1 MTVFSVLVPYRPDGG
16 HRDLSWAWIERRWHA
31 AFNPSECEL
40 LIGGDDGGESPAQF
54 NHPLAIN
61 RLAAQAA
68 GDVFIIA
75 DADTAF
81 DPWWIRQAVFQVREG
96 APWVLPVEYRKLTE
110 EATAYA
116 ITLNPVARLDRLDT
130 EWIGNCEAM
139 SGQVVVPR
147 TGFDRV
153 RGYDER
159 FRWWG
164 ADDRCFAWAM
174 DTLWGEV
181 VRLPGACYHLWH
193 PQPLDHTQGHREHRA
208 QHVGIV
214 EEYEKAAGNV
224 TAMRKMIRR

>member
-16 HRDLSWAWIERRWHA
+16 HRDLSWAWIEKRWHA
-31 AFNPSECEL
+31 AFRSSEMEL

-61 RLAAQAA
+61 RLAKQAV
-68 GDVFIIA
+68 GDVFIVA

-96 APWVLPVEYRKLTE
+96 ARWVLPVEYRKLTE

-130 EWIGNCEAM
+130 DWIGDCQSV

-147 TGFDRV
+147 KGFETV

-159 FRWWG
+159 FAWWG
-164 ADDRCFAWAM
+164 ADDACFAMAM
-174 DTLWGEV
+174 DTLWGP
-181 VRLPGACYHLWH
+181 VRRLDGACYHLWH
-193 PQPLDHTQGHREHRA
+193 PQPLDHTYGHRQHR
-208 QHVGIV
+208 QQQVGLV
-214 EEYEKAAGNV
+214 EEYQKHAGNPN
-224 TAMRKMIRR
+224 AMRKMIRR